1 MAASTPVAT
10 ASLDVYAASLTFT
23 GGLSGTV
30 SGAQAPVGGS
40 SNACGG
46 GAVDVN
52 VVFKGQN
59 WGLNASASPYN
70 GPGQYATGSGFS
82 LLIASPTNDFWF
94 ATAGAATYSTG
105 KALSID
111 VDVTNM
117 MAGPGEPGS
126 VAHITGTFSCG

>member
-1 MAASTPVAT
+1 MS
-10 ASLDVYAASLTFT
+10 AASLTFT

-40 SNACGG
+40 SNACGS

-59 WGLNASASPYN
+59 WGFNASASPFH
-70 GPGQYATGSGFS
+70 GPGQYAAGSGFS
-82 LLIASPTNDFWF
+82 LLIASPTNDLWF
-94 ATAGAATYSTG
+94 ATGGTATYNSD
-105 KALSID
+105 KSLSID

-126 VAHITGTFSCG
+126 VAHIAGMFSCG